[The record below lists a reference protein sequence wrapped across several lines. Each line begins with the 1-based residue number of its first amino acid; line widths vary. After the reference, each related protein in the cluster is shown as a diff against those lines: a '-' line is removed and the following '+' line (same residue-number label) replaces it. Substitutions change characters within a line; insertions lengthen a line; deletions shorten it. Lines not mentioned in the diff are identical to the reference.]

1 MAKEY
6 GKHPFSSD
14 LEASFRQPQKLDEDE
29 LPDNMAFNNMQKATA
44 SASDK
49 IFTESEYNINASSKE
64 KAKYDAKAYSVL
76 EKLYS
81 EDKEKGKFKD
91 LNFSQFLDNL
101 NPVYIQEKFGK
112 SRDSDPEYYHK
123 AGDLL
128 LDIYEGDVDQL
139 KASASK
145 FYKDN
150 PDPNKNIHYQRNL
163 KFGEPGFDRKA
174 FDPETGKLLHTLK
187 SGVSGRRVSY

>member
-1 MAKEY
+1 MAEY
-6 GKHPFSSD
+6 
-14 LEASFRQPQKLDEDE
+14 
-29 LPDNMAFNNMQKATA
+29 DNKAFNNMQKATA

-49 IFTESEYNINASSKE
+49 MFTESEYNINASPKD
-64 KAKYDAKAYSVL
+64 KARYDAEAFSIL

-81 EDKEKGKFKD
+81 EDKEKGKFKNLD
-91 LNFSQFLDNL
+91 FSQFLANL
-101 NPVYIQEKFGK
+101 NPEYIEEKFGK
-112 SRDSDPEYYHK
+112 SRDSDPEYYQK

-139 KASASK
+139 KVSASK

-150 PDPNKNIHYQRNL
+150 PSPAKNIHYQRNL

-174 FDPETGKLLHTLK
+174 FDPETGELIHTRK
-187 SGVSGRRVSY
+187 STVSGRETSY

>member
-1 MAKEY
+1 MADYDNKA
-6 GKHPFSSD
+6 FS
-14 LEASFRQPQKLDEDE
+14 
-29 LPDNMAFNNMQKATA
+29 NMQKAT
-44 SASDK
+44 SSISDK
-49 IFTESEYNINASSKE
+49 MFTESEYNINASPKE
-64 KAKYDAKAYSVL
+64 KAKYDAKAYSFL

-128 LDIYEGDVDQL
+128 LDVYEGDVDQL
-139 KASASK
+139 KMSASK

-150 PDPNKNIHYQRNL
+150 PTPAKNIDYQRNL

-174 FDPETGKLLHTLK
+174 RDLETGKLIHTLK
-187 SGVSGRRVSY
+187 SRISGRKVSY

>member
-1 MAKEY
+1 MANWKDRY
-6 GKHPFSSD
+6 ADRKVGPGPD
-14 LEASFRQPQKLDEDE
+14 ASPTLRESMLDAA
-29 LPDNMAFNNMQKATA
+29 AFNNMQKATG

-49 IFTESEYNINASSKE
+49 MFTESEYNINASPKE
-64 KAKYDAKAYSVL
+64 KAKYDAKAYSAL

-101 NPVYIQEKFGK
+101 NPEYIEEKFGK

-128 LDIYEGDVDQL
+128 LDVYEGDVDQL
-139 KASASK
+139 KASASN
-145 FYKDN
+145 FYKAN
-150 PDPNKNIHYQRNL
+150 PSPTKNIDYQRDL
-163 KFGEPGFDRKA
+163 KFGEPGFDRGA
-174 FDPETGKLLHTLK
+174 RDDQGKLIHFLK
-187 SGVSGRRVSY
+187 SKVSGRRISY